1 MRDVDHR
8 TASPGR
14 TDWFVR
20 GLSQL
25 VGGPA
30 GRFATARPG
39 RFWTPARVVLA
50 LACLVIA
57 LNWLQKSPCMDGA
70 WVDNVQYKKG
80 CYTDVLALYYAEHL
94 SDGMIPYVDF
104 PVEYPVLTGAFM
116 GLLGL
121 PVHALGVKNP
131 AINQAMLF
139 YNVNAVVLGILG
151 VITVAILLAL
161 RRRRPWD
168 AALLACAPAMLV
180 TATVNWDLLVLCLTA
195 AAMLFWARKR
205 PVLAGLF
212 LGLAVA
218 AKFYPLL
225 MVGPLLL
232 LVVRTLRVPPKV
244 DPAIDADVTE
254 EPDQPT
260 ESRLAAFWRFNP
272 PLRHALT
279 TLAVAVLTWAAIN
292 GPVWYFWR
300 ESWMRFWDLNSTR
313 GVDWGTLWYIG
324 AHFPLGGD
332 RYGIPFFQNIAGNVD
347 TLNTAYLL
355 LFVIC
360 CAAIAALT
368 FMAPRRPRLAALA
381 FLVLAAFL
389 ITGKVWSQ
397 QYVLWLIPLAVL
409 ARPRWGAFLAWQAAE
424 IGYFIAFYGELLG
437 ASGGKQAFPEWV
449 FVTASGFRLVTL
461 AVLCGFVVR
470 DILKPRED
478 VVRDSYPDDPDGGVL
493 DGAPDAP
500 WVTRL
505 NAPDGSRS
513 GAPDREPLLQRED
526 DGPTVLAAVDPQA
539 VGRGVGGPLPR
550 GAGDPV
556 A

>member
-1 MRDVDHR
+1 MRDDDH
-8 TASPGR
+8 TTVSPAR

-20 GLSQL
+20 GLSQ
-25 VGGPA
+25 VIGGPR
-30 GRFATARPG
+30 GGHATARPG
-39 RFWTPARVVLA
+39 RFWTPVRVVLA

-70 WVDNVQYKKG
+70 WADNVQYKKG

-116 GLLGL
+116 GVLGL

-131 AINQAMLF
+131 ALNQAMLF

-151 VITVAILLAL
+151 VATVGILLAL

-180 TATVNWDLLVLCLTA
+180 TATVNWDLLVLCLA
-195 AAMLFWARKR
+195 AASMLFWARRK
-205 PVLAGLF
+205 PVWAGVF

-232 LVVRTLRVPPKV
+232 LVLRTLRTPPK
-244 DPAIDADVTE
+244 ADSDG
-254 EPDQPT
+254 PGGG
-260 ESRLAAFWRFNP
+260 SRLAAFWAHNP

-279 TLAVAVLTWAAIN
+279 TISVALLTWAAIN
-292 GPVWYFWR
+292 GPVWLFWR
-300 ESWMRFWDLNSTR
+300 ESWNRFWDLNSTR

-360 CAAIAALT
+360 CGGVAVLT

-389 ITGKVWSQ
+389 LTGKVWSQ

-449 FVTASGFRLVTL
+449 FVTASGLRLGTL

-478 VVRDSYPDDPDGGVL
+478 IVRDTYADDPDGGVL
-493 DGAPDAP
+493 DGAEDAT

-505 NAPDGSRS
+505 AGPG
-513 GAPDREPLLQRED
+513 GLQRED
-526 DGPTVLAAVDPQA
+526 DRVAVFAPVDPELVA
-539 VGRGVGGPLPR
+539 RSAGGALPG
-550 GAGDPV
+550 GAGNPV